1 LNLANL
7 GNVTESGG
15 EPMNNLEC
23 KHQETSSERFCR
35 QCGAPVNFLSS
46 SKLSLKDPDELVG
59 NGIGAVFV
67 GDGFFMVGVILSA
80 TQTSVSSLLW
90 LLLLI
95 PAFFF
100 FGKGFTDV
108 FQAQQIRRRIK
119 RSALDEL
126 SNESLPSGSV
136 VDVFKRTIS
145 GDHRLPTVTE
155 RTTRDLK

>member
-1 LNLANL
+1 
-7 GNVTESGG
+7 
-15 EPMNNLEC
+15 MNSLEC
-23 KHQETSSERFCR
+23 KHQETSVERFCR
-35 QCGAPVNFLSS
+35 QCGAPVNPSMDR
-46 SKLSLKDPDELVG
+46 SLTAKDPDELVG

-80 TQTSVSSLLW
+80 TQTAVSSLLW

-108 FQAQQIRRRIK
+108 FHAQQIRRRIK
-119 RSALDEL
+119 QAALDDQ
-126 SNESLPSGSV
+126 SNESLPPGSL
-136 VDVFKRTIS
+136 VDAIKRTIS
-145 GDHRLPTVTE
+145 GELRLPSVTE